1 MLEFF
6 LPKVNERYSLAD
18 WGSFCYAA
26 KLTIQQISGGTV
38 NLRIPGPTPVPDDIL
53 SAGARQMIDHRG
65 PEFHS
70 VLSSVT
76 EGLKTVFGT
85 TGDLLILTG
94 SGTSAMEA
102 AVVNTL
108 STGDKVLG
116 VTIGVFGNRFADIAS
131 VYGVDV
137 QRLNYDFGKAASAD
151 DILAI
156 LSNDSDI
163 KAVLVTHNETSTGV
177 TNDIEAIAK
186 VVKQDPNRLLLIDAV
201 SSLGSIPC
209 PVDELQA
216 DVVIS
221 GSQKGWMVPPGLAM
235 VAMSNRAWQAYEQ
248 SNIPKF
254 YLDLGKAKE
263 YLLRG
268 QTPWT
273 PAVSIFYG
281 LEASLNKILGEG
293 IENVYARHQALADK
307 TRRAVKALGLELLA
321 DESVASNTVT
331 AVKLPEGIDGRQL
344 TKHIRESYDVVLG
357 GGQGSLTGKIV
368 RIAHLG
374 YVEPA
379 EIDDALS
386 ALERGLIDLSSAVS

>member
-1 MLEFF
+1 M
-6 LPKVNERYSLAD
+6 
-18 WGSFCYAA
+18 
-26 KLTIQQISGGTV
+26 

-53 SAGARQMIDHRG
+53 RAGARQMIDHRG
-65 PEFHS
+65 PEFQS

-108 STGDKVLG
+108 STGDKVLA

-137 QRLNYDFGKAASAD
+137 QRLNYEFGKAASAD
-151 DILAI
+151 DISAI
-156 LSNDSDI
+156 LTDDPDI
-163 KAVLVTHNETSTGV
+163 KAVMVTHNETSTGV
-177 TNDIEAIAK
+177 TNDIKAIAK
-186 VVKQDPNRLLLIDAV
+186 VVKQDPDRLLLIDAV
-201 SSLGSIPC
+201 SSLGSISC
-209 PVDELQA
+209 PVEELQA

-235 VAMSNRAWQAYEQ
+235 VAMSDRAWRAYEH

-281 LEASLNKILGEG
+281 LEASLKKILSEG
-293 IENVYARHQALADK
+293 IENVYARHQTLADK
-307 TRRAVKALGLELLA
+307 TRNQVKALGLELLA
-321 DESVASNTVT
+321 DESAASNTVT
-331 AVKLPEGIDGRQL
+331 AIKLPEGIDGRQL
-344 TKHIRESYDVVLG
+344 TKHVRESYNVVLG
-357 GGQGSLTGKIV
+357 GGQGSLAGKIV
-368 RIAHLG
+368 RVAHLG
-374 YVEPA
+374 YVETA

-386 ALERGLIDLSSAVS
+386 ALARGLSDLRSAAS